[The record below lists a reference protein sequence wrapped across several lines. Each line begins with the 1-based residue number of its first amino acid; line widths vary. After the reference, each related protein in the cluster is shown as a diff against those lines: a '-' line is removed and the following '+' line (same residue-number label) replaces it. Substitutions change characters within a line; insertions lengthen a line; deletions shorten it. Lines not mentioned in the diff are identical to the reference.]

1 MASDASLSL
10 PALHGIAPR
19 RGTAGVERAGA
30 WNSLFAGL
38 VAVGF
43 INGSTHRMLA
53 AFDENPAGALLNG
66 FGLSVIVWAALA
78 VALALLSTA
87 PAAPLGRRDW
97 LVAGTALVL
106 FTIPVGPLAWL
117 GLMLVGAYLAAT
129 SAAGTRARRAGLI
142 VLALIVPMFWSR
154 VVFSLFGDALLR
166 FDALLVSLAIGAR
179 RTGNALAFADG
190 WGYYWI
196 APPCSSVAN
205 ISLAVLTYILVS
217 NLSDRRAKIPLF
229 YAVLAVVS
237 VVAIN
242 VGRMAIT
249 GISRAHYDLM
259 HGPYGAAA
267 TSALSLAAMVG
278 ICLIGWRRSLAHATA

>member
-1 MASDASLSL
+1 
-10 PALHGIAPR
+10 LHGIAPR
-19 RGTAGVERAGA
+19 RGTAGEERAGA

-267 TSALSLAAMVG
+267 TSALSLAAMMG